1 MFFFNYFFS
10 LNVQS
15 IFASLLLIIYT
26 SSTIFTFS
34 LIKFS
39 NRKNR
44 RCKHFITFAIFT
56 EIFWRVFRGWRLLNI
71 VTKSYLSYMW
81 QYFWICLTQEL
92 HKEWKRQKLYVSLC
106 QYSHEIYKFL
116 TPTKFFSFNISL
128 QAREQIDQLKIFNAA
143 LSIIFK
149 YKNII
154 KMSLDLI
161 VFIQEIIYLK

>member
-1 MFFFNYFFS
+1 MLLEKLQKVYKSCRWNVGKIIEKQPQEIYFSKFVDCTLISFVFFFNYFFS

-92 HKEWKRQKLYVSLC
+92 HKE
-106 QYSHEIYKFL
+106 
-116 TPTKFFSFNISL
+116 
-128 QAREQIDQLKIFNAA
+128 
-143 LSIIFK
+143 
-149 YKNII
+149 
-154 KMSLDLI
+154 
-161 VFIQEIIYLK
+161 